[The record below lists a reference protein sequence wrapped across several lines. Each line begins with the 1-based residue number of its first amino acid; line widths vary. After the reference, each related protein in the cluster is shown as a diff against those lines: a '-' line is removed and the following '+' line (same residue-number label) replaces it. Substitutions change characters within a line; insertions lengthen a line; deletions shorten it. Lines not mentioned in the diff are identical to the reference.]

1 MDKEGHLSYR
11 SILSMVQIEPP
22 FAGATLLQA
31 LSSEE
36 RDVAEFFGS
45 LSPDE
50 LALRVGGAWTPAE
63 HLQHLNIAVS
73 AVARGL
79 SISPWLLRL
88 RFGRARRPSR
98 SFVELRDDYR
108 ARLASGGRAGGR
120 FVPPREDLT
129 PERTT
134 SRQTELLA
142 RWKRVN
148 ARLVESL
155 QRWNERN
162 LDRLQLPHPILG
174 KITAREMVFFTIYH
188 GHHHIAAA
196 KNRLPRFSPTGA

>member
-1 MDKEGHLSYR
+1 MTTAS
-11 SILSMVQIEPP
+11 
-22 FAGATLLQA
+22 FATTLLES

-36 RDVAEFFGS
+36 RDVAEFFRS

-50 LALRVGGAWTPAE
+50 FVLRVGDAWTPAE

-79 SISPWLLRL
+79 SISPWLLRI

-108 ARLASGGRAGGR
+108 DRLARGGRASGP
-120 FVPPREDLT
+120 FVPPQEDSS
-129 PERTT
+129 PGQIT
-134 SRQTELLA
+134 SRQDQLLA
-142 RWKRVN
+142 RWQRVN
-148 ARLVESL
+148 SRLRASL
-155 QRWNERN
+155 ERWSDRN
-162 LDRLQLPHPILG
+162 LDRIRLPHPILG

-196 KNRLPRFSPTGA
+196 KRRLPRFSHSSSA